1 MVEATGKAAVVP
13 QLHDLGS
20 SSWLPEEEG
29 PGMIPFLEGGAWVSQ
44 AAICSGSL
52 STCKAAGSESWP
64 CGSRTSALSFWSSQS
79 LNLNISEKVLGEAD
93 AHFVLLPLLASLCTH
108 GFTFEGQFPFALT
121 YLRGHWTDL
130 CQQACG
136 GPGWPWGAAW
146 PSGDLRFHCG
156 GAVQGAGAR
165 PGLGEREA
173 RWGPLQGLKSLLRR
187 FCHIYI
193 PPLLFT

>member
-1 MVEATGKAAVVP
+1 
-13 QLHDLGS
+13 
-20 SSWLPEEEG
+20 
-29 PGMIPFLEGGAWVSQ
+29 MIPFLEGGAWVSQ

-64 CGSRTSALSFWSSQS
+64 CGSRTSALSFWSSQG

-136 GPGWPWGAAW
+136 GPGLAVGRSLAVRRPQVSLWWCSAGGWCQTWP
-146 PSGDLRFHCG
+146 G
-156 GAVQGAGAR
+156 GEG
-165 PGLGEREA
+165 
-173 RWGPLQGLKSLLRR
+173 GPLGPAAGTEVAPPPFLPHLHTTSA
-187 FCHIYI
+187 IYLTL
-193 PPLLFT
+193 PSNFTHLQR